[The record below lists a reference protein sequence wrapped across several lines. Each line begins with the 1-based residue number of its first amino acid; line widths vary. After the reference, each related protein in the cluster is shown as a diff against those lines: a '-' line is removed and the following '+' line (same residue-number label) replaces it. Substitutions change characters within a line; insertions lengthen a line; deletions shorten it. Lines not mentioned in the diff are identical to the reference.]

1 MSLAGLLAIILAV
14 ASPPPEVTG
23 TLVGDDGK
31 PVPGATITIQ
41 LVNSN
46 GEASVSKTVSLAD
59 GSFSFTGLASGAYG
73 LVAKTKSSCAI
84 SSATSVHPGFTSVV
98 HLQLVKGLCSSAS
111 VI

>member
-1 MSLAGLLAIILAV
+1 MSLAGLLAI
-14 ASPPPEVTG
+14 E
-23 TLVGDDGK
+23 
-31 PVPGATITIQ
+31 

-46 GEASVSKTVSLAD
+46 GEANKTVSLAD
-59 GSFSFTGLASGAYG
+59 G

-84 SSATSVHPGFTSVV
+84 SSATNVHPGFTSVV